1 MMTTKN
7 IKISGEECPII
18 DSPVSIPVMSAREM
32 ITCAAVLSSV
42 SIEED
47 GSLVSK
53 LHAQISEVSNVLK
66 MKVEEPAE
74 KTGRVRN
81 AALRHDATVGAVY
94 GVVEGH
100 ARFPLAE
107 APQVAAANRV
117 KNALFP
123 EGVAWLRA
131 SAAEKWGTSS
141 AKLHLIEESPS
152 LLEDLILLLSPVV
165 LATWRE
171 SHAELGEALGVGGP
185 VEPDDGLR
193 DIDTLQLTRA
203 LRESISDYVRVV
215 RGTVDRDDPAT
226 IAEANRLLTPLL
238 NFRGLLTASKSAR
251 EDAPAEVPTPVPSTP
266 PVAAGTVVDVA
277 VATPAGSIDAP
288 VPA

>member
-1 MMTTKN
+1 MTTKN
-7 IKISGEECPII
+7 PIKINGEECPII

-42 SIEED
+42 SVEQD
-47 GSLVSK
+47 GSLVSR
-53 LHAQISEVSNVLK
+53 LHAQIGEVANVLK

-81 AALRHDATVGAVY
+81 AAQRHDATVGAVY

-100 ARFPLAE
+100 ARLPLPE
-107 APQVAAANRV
+107 APHVAAANRV
-117 KNALFP
+117 KIALFP
-123 EGVAWLRA
+123 DGVSWLRA
-131 SAAEKWGTSS
+131 SAPEKWGASS
-141 AKLHLIEESPS
+141 AKLHTIEESPS
-152 LLEDLILLLSPVV
+152 LLEDLTLLLSPMV
-165 LATWRE
+165 LATWRDA
-171 SHAELGEALGVGGP
+171 HAELGEALGVGGNA
-185 VEPDDGLR
+185 EPDDGLR
-193 DIDTLQLTRA
+193 DVDTLQLTRA

-238 NFRGLLTASKSAR
+238 NFRGLLTASKSPR
-251 EDAPAEVPTPVPSTP
+251 EDAPTEAPTPVPSTP
-266 PVAAGTVVDVA
+266 PVAAGTVVDVP
-277 VATPAGSIDAP
+277 VAAPASSTDAP